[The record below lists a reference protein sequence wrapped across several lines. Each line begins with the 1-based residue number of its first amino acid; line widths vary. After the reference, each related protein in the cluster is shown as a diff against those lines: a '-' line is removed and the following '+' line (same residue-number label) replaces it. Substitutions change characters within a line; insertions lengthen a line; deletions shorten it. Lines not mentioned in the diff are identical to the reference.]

1 MADLVRTEALTV
13 TYPGAEAPHLRSASI
28 AVGRQER
35 VLLLG
40 PSGAGK
46 STLLRTLAGVVP
58 QTVDAEVTG
67 QVSVCGSDPR
77 STVVPQ
83 LAAQVATL
91 TQDPADQLCLPTVA
105 EEVAFA
111 LENRAVPAEQIGPRV
126 AAALQ
131 AVGAPHLAGR
141 RTSELS
147 GGEGQRVALAAALVA
162 RPRLLLLDEPTAL
175 LDPTGA
181 RSIGALLAG
190 LDGSSL
196 LIEHRLDELGPL
208 PARCVLLDRSGRV
221 IADGPSEAVL
231 TSDEVAATGS
241 WLPATAELTRAV
253 GRPVSPAQLGH
264 ALTELATRAPRPAP
278 RLPGPVLLTARGAQ
292 IRRGERAVVAGVDLE
307 LRAGQITAVLGTNG
321 SGKSSLLL
329 GLAGLLPA
337 TGIDGRARA
346 GMVFQNPEHQ
356 FLART
361 VAEEIGY
368 GLPTGAEIAPV
379 LDRYQLTG
387 RAGADPFR
395 LSGGQQRRLSLAAMT
410 VMADEV
416 LLADEPTFG
425 QDRRTAAGIGA
436 ELARLAD
443 EGRAVVLV
451 SHDLRLVAAL
461 ADQVLLLAGGR
472 LVAAGTVDEVLTAE
486 VLARGGLHLP
496 PLLAAWPGPIGAA
509 RGVLS
514 LLERQAAPAEVAA

>member
-1 MADLVRTEALTV
+1 MVDLVRTKQLTV
-13 TYPGAEAPHLRSASI
+13 TYPGAPVPRLRQVSI
-28 AVGRQER
+28 AVGQDER

-58 QTVDAEVTG
+58 QTVEAQVTG
-67 QVSVCGSDPR
+67 QLQVCAADPR
-77 STVVPQ
+77 STPVPQ

-111 LENRAVPAEQIGPRV
+111 LENRAAPAEEIGQRV

-131 AVGAPHLAGR
+131 AVGAGHLAGR

-175 LDPTGA
+175 LDPAGA
-181 RSIGALLAG
+181 RSIGTLLAG
-190 LDGSSL
+190 LPGSSL
-196 LIEHRLDELGPL
+196 LIEHRLDELGTL
-208 PARCVLLDRSGRV
+208 PERCVLLDGAGTV
-221 IADGPSEAVL
+221 LVDGPSREVL
-231 TSDEVAATGS
+231 TWPEVAGTGT
-241 WLPATAELTRAV
+241 WLPATAELTRV
-253 GRPVSPAQLGH
+253 LGRPVSGAQVGG
-264 ALTELATRAPRPAP
+264 ALAELAERSPRPNP
-278 RLPGPVLLTARGAQ
+278 RPPGPVLLTAGETEV
-292 IRRGERAVVAGVDLE
+292 RRGERTVLTGVDLE
-307 LRAGQITAVLGTNG
+307 LRAGQITAVLGANG

-337 TGIDGRARA
+337 TGISGRARA

-356 FLART
+356 FLARS

-368 GLPTGAEIAPV
+368 GLPAGSSVEPV
-379 LDRYQLTG
+379 LARYGL
-387 RAGADPFR
+387 AGFADADPFR

-410 VMADEV
+410 VMDDEV

-472 LVAAGTVDEVLTAE
+472 PVAVGSVDQVLVPG
-486 VLARGGLHLP
+486 VLAPAGLHLP
-496 PLLAAWPGPIGAA
+496 PLLAAWPGPLGAA
-509 RGVLS
+509 RGVLG
-514 LLERQAAPAEVAA
+514 LLEHEAAPAEVVA